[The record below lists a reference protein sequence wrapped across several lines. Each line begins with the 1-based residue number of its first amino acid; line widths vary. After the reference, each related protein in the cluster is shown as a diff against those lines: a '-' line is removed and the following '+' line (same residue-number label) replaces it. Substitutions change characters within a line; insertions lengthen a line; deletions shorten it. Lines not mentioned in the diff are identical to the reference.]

1 MANAPDDSEPTLR
14 RLVEPKI
21 FGAALVL
28 LLAIWGLLE
37 LVDEVVEGET
47 RAVDHRILEYI
58 RTQWVVSEESAI
70 AEIAENITA
79 LGGVPVLTL
88 VLVSILGYMLLR
100 RDFAHALYV
109 AVVVGGGLFISLG
122 LKSLFDR
129 PRPTLVEP
137 LEPVGTASFPSGHS
151 MISAFVYLTLAALI
165 AANEE
170 QRSVKLYVLG
180 VALVFTGLVGLS
192 RIFLGVHYPTDVLAG
207 WMAGLAW
214 AIICWIG
221 YVLLGRP

>member
-1 MANAPDDSEPTLR
+1 MANASDDTEPTLR
-14 RLVEPKI
+14 RLVEPTLL
-21 FGAALVL
+21 GAAFLL
-28 LLAIWGLLE
+28 LLALWGLAE
-37 LVDEVVEGET
+37 LADEVIEGET
-47 RAVDHRILEYI
+47 RAVDHRILEYV
-58 RTQWVVSEESAI
+58 RTQWVVSEESTV

-79 LGGVPVLTL
+79 LGGIPVLAL
-88 VLVSILGYMLLR
+88 VLASILGYMLLR

-109 AVVVGGGLFISLG
+109 AVVTVGGLLISLG

-137 LEPVGTASFPSGHS
+137 LEPVATASFPSGHS
-151 MISAFVYLTLAALI
+151 MISAFVYLTLAVLI
-165 AANEE
+165 VADEE
-170 QRSVKLYVLG
+170 RRAVKLYVLG
-180 VALVFTGLVGLS
+180 IALVFTGLVGLS
-192 RIFLGVHYPTDVLAG
+192 RIFLGVHFPTDVLAG